1 MERLPPV
8 REVGDTLQLFYLFAA
23 MCHLSPTSPFGFARG
38 LVILLAVSGA
48 PALSSAAED
57 DIVIGMSAAFTGPSR
72 GLGIELYRGAMAA
85 FEEKNKNG
93 GIGGRKIVVHALD
106 DGYNPS
112 RAVDN
117 TIKLVEEDKVL
128 LLFGYVGTPTTAR
141 VLPLLKRYQDR
152 DVLLFFPF
160 TGAEPMRR
168 FPYDAYV
175 YNLRASYAQE
185 TGGLVDHFV
194 KSGRK
199 KIAVFY
205 QVDAYGRSGWEGVAK
220 GLARHDL
227 KMVSEASYRR
237 GDAFEKSKREQVD
250 ILREAGADAVIS
262 IGAYGA
268 CAAFVR
274 DARDAGWDVPI
285 ANVSFVGSEAMLR
298 LLLDAGKANDK
309 DYTKNLINSQ
319 VVPSY
324 FDDKIEAVTR
334 YRELMDRHDP
344 APPAAYRDDKYKP
357 MKYSFVSLEGY
368 LDAALLI
375 KILEKAPAPIRPAG
389 LRLAAASD
397 KGFDIGLR
405 KPVTFFRDGKEVHQA
420 SDLVFF
426 TIVRDGH
433 FAPLGSVKERP

>member
-1 MERLPPV
+1 MCQFSLISRCSRRLAAI
-8 REVGDTLQLFYLFAA
+8 LFLILVTFAA
-23 MCHLSPTSPFGFARG
+23 PLQRAH
-38 LVILLAVSGA
+38 
-48 PALSSAAED
+48 AED

-85 FEEKNKNG
+85 FEQKNKNG
-93 GIGGRKIVVHALD
+93 GIGGRKIVIKALD

-112 RAVDN
+112 KAVDN
-117 TIKLVEEDKVL
+117 TIRLVEDDKVL

-168 FPYDAYV
+168 FPYDAHV

-185 TGGLVDHFV
+185 TAGLVDYFV

-199 KIAVFY
+199 KIGVFY

-220 GLARHDL
+220 GLAKHDL

-237 GDAFEKSKREQVD
+237 GDSFDKSKREQVD

-268 CAAFVR
+268 CAAFIR

-285 ANVSFVGSEAMLR
+285 ANVSFVGSEAMLS
-298 LLLDAGKANDK
+298 LLLEAGKANGK
-309 DYTKNLINSQ
+309 DYTKHLINSQ

-324 FDDKIEAVTR
+324 FDDKIEAVKR
-334 YRELMDRHDP
+334 YRELMDRNNP
-344 APPAAYRDDKYKP
+344 APPEAYRDDTYKP

-368 LDAALLI
+368 LDAELLI
-375 KILEKAPAPIRPAG
+375 KILEKAPTPIRPAG
-389 LRLAAASD
+389 IRTAAASE
-397 KGFDIGLR
+397 KGFDIGLS
-405 KPVTFFRDGKEVHQA
+405 KPVTFFRNGKEVHQA

-426 TIVRDGH
+426 TVVHDGH
-433 FAPLGSVKERP
+433 FVPLGSEKERP